1 MFFLFITILQNII
14 IASVFKLFTKYNV
27 NILQAVVVNY
37 CVCVLTGIVFIG
49 HSPFSSAGLHAEWLP
64 WSVIM
69 GSSFIPLFVL
79 IAYCTKVD
87 GITTTTI
94 ANKLSLAIP
103 VLFSVFLY
111 NEQLSALKVA
121 GILLAFPA
129 VYYTTRIKEA
139 NDKPQGLFLPALL
152 FLCSGLLDTF
162 INYLQRRFL
171 NNADVQAAYTIHVFA
186 TAAFIGIVTI
196 TILALLKRTQLHWRN
211 VVAGICLGIP
221 NFFSIYF
228 FIRFL
233 NSGFMHSSAA
243 IPVLNIGIL
252 MASTLTAILFF
263 KEKLS
268 SLRILGLVLSV
279 MAILFIAYGDR

>member
-14 IASVFKLFTKYNV
+14 IASVFKLFTKYNI

-49 HSPFSSAGLHAEWLP
+49 HSPFSYEGLHAEWLP
-64 WSVIM
+64 WAVIM

-111 NEQLSALKVA
+111 NEQLSALKIA

-162 INYLQRRFL
+162 INYVQRRFL
-171 NNADVQAAYTIHVFA
+171 NNADVQAA
-186 TAAFIGIVTI
+186 
-196 TILALLKRTQLHWRN
+196 
-211 VVAGICLGIP
+211 
-221 NFFSIYF
+221 
-228 FIRFL
+228 
-233 NSGFMHSSAA
+233 
-243 IPVLNIGIL
+243 
-252 MASTLTAILFF
+252 
-263 KEKLS
+263 
-268 SLRILGLVLSV
+268 
-279 MAILFIAYGDR
+279 